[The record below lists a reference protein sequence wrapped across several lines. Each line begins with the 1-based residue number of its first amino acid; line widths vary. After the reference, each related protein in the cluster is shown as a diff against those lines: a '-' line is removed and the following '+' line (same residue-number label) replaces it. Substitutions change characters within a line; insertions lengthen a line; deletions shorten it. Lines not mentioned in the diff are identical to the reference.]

1 MGLVSIH
8 PSTVTVAD
16 GRKLRCD
23 HKCHGF
29 KWAKAHNL
37 VVFDF
42 EALAI
47 TITRQQKSV
56 SLQGI
61 GERSLQS
68 EFWYSE
74 NLLQRNGVDLQT
86 PFFCY
91 CVNCS
96 YL

>member
-1 MGLVSIH
+1 MRVDWL
-8 PSTVTVAD
+8 
-16 GRKLRCD
+16 
-23 HKCHGF
+23 
-29 KWAKAHNL
+29 KAHNL

-74 NLLQRNGVDLQT
+74 ICCKEMGWIYKLHLSATVLIALTCENNVENRTITQSKNKHEKKK
-86 PFFCY
+86 
-91 CVNCS
+91 
-96 YL
+96 